1 MIFLK
6 DANMIRKETNIHST
20 RRFLWHSLLLVALSA
35 GLAGISG
42 CVYLR
47 LLALKNQLAQ
57 FDQFFQ
63 VEVDDS
69 FILIFLEPKLY
80 SKDILTLTKMPPSE
94 KNSLPAQEE
103 EWTFLFKKM
112 VSETEIDPNPD
123 RDISFIFRFN
133 SQNLLASLTFS
144 PLLLRMAPPE
154 FLELSLRSLGNAK
167 VDKKKR
173 RVYGDSKNLAKIE
186 HPLPQ
191 FDDVLKYLGNP
202 YSEEIVDGYNLV
214 TYRFRLETSHYD
226 ADREDR
232 RLSIVQ
238 LYFDPE
244 TNKLMRFYGRFIGM
258 KISINYRK
266 LIENQ
271 FASTEK

>member
-1 MIFLK
+1 
-6 DANMIRKETNIHST
+6 MIRKETNIHST